1 MLLCK
6 RRKVQELYG
15 RFCVTLDRKIYK
27 TYTCVCSFVG
37 KKKKK
42 NWKVWQEWM
51 RVFPTGDE
59 WESHGKD
66 EEWGHNRKYGKRVKP
81 LSIY

>member
-1 MLLCK
+1 
-6 RRKVQELYG
+6 
-15 RFCVTLDRKIYK
+15 
-27 TYTCVCSFVG
+27 
-37 KKKKK
+37 
-42 NWKVWQEWM
+42 M